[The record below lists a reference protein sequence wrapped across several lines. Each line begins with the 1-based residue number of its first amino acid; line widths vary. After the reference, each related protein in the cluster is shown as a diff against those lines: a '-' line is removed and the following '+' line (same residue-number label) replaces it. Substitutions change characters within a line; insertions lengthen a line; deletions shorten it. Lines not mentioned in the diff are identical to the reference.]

1 MVRPVKD
8 MDKMVRSFLSSGETQ
23 GVDTKILANELDHRI
38 RLLAQKS
45 LKSAMHMARS
55 FVSRS
60 EGKQPVLYSTAL
72 RSLGRVS
79 LITSDYTGARGAY
92 LRAREILKRD
102 WLLRGQ
108 IDRTLIDIYMYLD
121 DYKAAK
127 RHARAAMST
136 FKRHGSFLE
145 LAKTKVNYG
154 NLFHRQDRHREAI
167 RLYEQAYPVLR
178 RGPDKLSTALCCY
191 NRANCL
197 VQLFAFG
204 DARILYKEA
213 EERFL
218 KEGYDLYANEAKY
231 GLAWLSML
239 EGDYHL
245 ALQALSECETNY
257 IQAGRKKGVI
267 LCQLDRAEA
276 FLGLNMFHDA
286 RDAARLAERN
296 ARKLGIEYES
306 AKAAFFHAKAMLGLG
321 KSGVARRALK
331 RAETGFRK
339 VDNAGFLAAAGFLKA
354 QLGAS
359 DAQVIAQLRSARQM
373 VARSQLPLWEAI
385 CDLQLM
391 SHCPNDINVI
401 RRISRNPAVKA
412 VPHLMAHW
420 HTLLGDRA
428 ANRGHE
434 NKARNHWSAAADVLD
449 AVRAKL
455 PPLEMRTGFKRRRDD
470 PYLRMIG
477 SELNARPDRAA
488 AWSERYKTAGLWA
501 VPPENLNTDPLRQK
515 AERSLID
522 LAARVTAVARRPELS
537 HERGFAFSAQSHQ
550 ALRGLQ
556 SRVRQDLSA
565 IERQSRT
572 SPVAFDS
579 LLKHI
584 EAVSQHTVLV
594 QFHFHGEELIA
605 FVHWR
610 GESRVCRFPDGRRSI
625 EEYVAGWNFMI
636 AREQL
641 RPRAASKS
649 SLREEKQLLDLLGQE
664 LWAPLDIGLQHK
676 SVLIIPEGRLG
687 NLPWHALR
695 HDGEHLVD
703 RHRLTFSPSL
713 LHHVQA
719 KKRRVRSGRIE
730 AFVGRI
736 DDLKNA
742 RSEISALRQLGNG
755 SVIVRD
761 PCRRADWPNRS
772 EARIWHYTGH
782 AQWRPDNPFYSS
794 LILADGPLFAA
805 DFRLKRNKVGLVVL
819 AACRSGRASVLPGD
833 EADGLVRSLLE
844 MGAKNVLASHWA
856 VSDRSTAFWM
866 SSFYNSLSNG
876 ASVAKSATEAAL
888 DVREKHPSAY
898 DWSAFSIYGA
908 GQGGIGNA

>member
-1 MVRPVKD
+1 
-8 MDKMVRSFLSSGETQ
+8 MDKMIRSFLSSGETQ
-23 GVDTKILANELDHRI
+23 GVDATILANKLDQRI

-45 LKSAMHMARS
+45 LKSALQMARS
-55 FVSRS
+55 FVTRS
-60 EGKQPVLYSTAL
+60 EGKEPILYSTAL

-79 LITSDYTGARGAY
+79 LIASDYAGALSAY
-92 LRAREILKRD
+92 MQARKMLKRD

-121 DYKAAK
+121 DYNAAK
-127 RHARAAMST
+127 RHAKAAMLT
-136 FKRHGSFLE
+136 FKRHGSFRE

-167 RLYEQAYPVLR
+167 RLYEEAYQVLR
-178 RGPDKLSTALCCY
+178 RSPDKLSTALCCY
-191 NRANCL
+191 NRANSL

-204 DARILYKEA
+204 DARILYHEA
-213 EERFL
+213 EQRFL
-218 KEGYDLYANEAKY
+218 KVGYNLYANEAKY

-257 IQAGRKKGVI
+257 IRTGRKKGVV

-276 FLGLNMFHDA
+276 YLGLNLFHDA
-286 RDAARLAERN
+286 RTAARLAERN

-306 AKAAFFHAKAMLGLG
+306 AKAAFFYAKATLGVG

-331 RAETGFRK
+331 RAEMGFTK
-339 VDNAGFLAAAGFLKA
+339 VDNAGFQAAVSFLKA
-354 QLGAS
+354 QLGTS
-359 DAQVIAQLRSARQM
+359 DDQVVAKLRSARQKI
-373 VARSQLPLWEAI
+373 AKSQLPLWEAI

-391 SHCPNDINVI
+391 SHCPNDLNVT
-401 RRISRNPAVKA
+401 RRISQNPAIKT
-412 VPHLMAHW
+412 VPHLMARW
-420 HTLLGDRA
+420 QTLLGDREA
-428 ANRGHE
+428 TRGHE
-434 NKARNHWSAAADVLD
+434 SKARNHWSAAADILD

-455 PPLEMRTGFKRRRDD
+455 PPLEMRSSFKRRRND
-470 PYLRMIG
+470 PYLRMIE
-477 SELNARPDRAA
+477 SELESRPDRAA

-501 VPPENLNTDPLRQK
+501 VPPENLESDPLRQK
-515 AERSLID
+515 AERSLVD
-522 LAARVTAVARRPELS
+522 LAVRVTAVARRPEHS
-537 HERGFAFSAQSHQ
+537 QERNFASSAQSYQ

-556 SRVRQDLSA
+556 ARVRQDLSA
-565 IERQSRT
+565 IERQSQT
-572 SPVAFDS
+572 DPVAFDS

-584 EAVSQHTVLV
+584 DAVSQQKALV
-594 QFHFHGEELIA
+594 QFHFQGEELIA

-610 GESRVCRFPDGRRSI
+610 GQSKVCRFPQGRRLVD
-625 EEYVAGWNFMI
+625 EFVACWNFVM

-641 RPRAASKS
+641 NPRAGTKS
-649 SLREEKQLLDLLGQE
+649 SLQEERQLLDLLGQK

-676 SVLIIPEGRLG
+676 TVLIILEGRLG
-687 NLPWHALR
+687 NLPWHAFR
-695 HDGEHLVD
+695 HEGEQLVS
-703 RHRLTFSPSL
+703 RHRLMFSPSL
-713 LHHVQA
+713 LHYIQA
-719 KKRRVRSGRIE
+719 RKRRIRSDRVE
-730 AFVGRI
+730 AFVGQV
-736 DDLKNA
+736 DDLRNA
-742 RSEISALRQLGNG
+742 RSEISALKQLGNG

-772 EARIWHYTGH
+772 EARVWHYTGH

-794 LILADGPLFAA
+794 LILSDGPLFAA

-844 MGAKNVLASHWA
+844 MGAKSVLASHWA

-866 SSFYNSLSNG
+866 SRFYNKLSTG
-876 ASVAKSATEAAL
+876 ANVVVATTAAAL
-888 DVREKHPSAY
+888 DVREKYPSAY
-898 DWSAFSIYGA
+898 DWSAFSVSGA
-908 GQGGIGNA
+908 G

>member
-1 MVRPVKD
+1 MVRPVQD
-8 MDKMVRSFLSSGETQ
+8 MDRMIRKFLSSGEIQ
-23 GVDTKILANELDHRI
+23 GVDAKTLAKELDQRI

-45 LKSAMHMARS
+45 LKSAMQMARKC
-55 FVSRS
+55 VARSRDK
-60 EGKQPVLYSTAL
+60 EPVLYSTAL

-79 LITSDYTGARGAY
+79 LIISDYTGARRAY
-92 LRAREILKRD
+92 LQARKILKRD

-121 DYKAAK
+121 DYNAAK

-136 FKRHGSFLE
+136 FKRHGSSLE

-167 RLYEQAYPVLR
+167 RLYEQAYDVLR
-178 RGPDKLSTALCCY
+178 HSPDKLSTALCCY
-191 NRANCL
+191 NRANSL

-204 DARILYKEA
+204 NARILYQEA
-213 EERFL
+213 EQRFL

-245 ALQALSECETNY
+245 ALQALFECETNY
-257 IQAGRKKGVI
+257 IQAGRKKGVV

-276 FLGLNMFHDA
+276 YLGLNMFHDA

-306 AKAAFFHAKAMLGLG
+306 AKAAFFYAKAAVGLG
-321 KSGVARRALK
+321 KPGIAGRALK
-331 RAETGFRK
+331 RAESGFKRAN
-339 VDNAGFLAAAGFLKA
+339 NAGFLAAAGFLQA

-359 DAQVIAQLRSARQM
+359 DDQVIARLRSARRI
-373 VARSQLPLWEAI
+373 VAKSQLPLWEAI

-391 SHCPNDINVI
+391 SHCPNDINII
-401 RRISRNPAVKA
+401 RRISQNPAVKV
-412 VPHLMAHW
+412 VPYLTAHW
-420 HTLLGDRA
+420 QTLLGDRE

-434 NKARNHWSAAADVLD
+434 NNARIHWSTAADILD

-455 PPLEMRTGFKRRRDD
+455 PPLEMRTSFKRHRDD
-470 PYLRMIG
+470 PYLRMIE
-477 SELNARPDRAA
+477 SELNSRPDRAA

-501 VPPENLNTDPLRQK
+501 VPPEIPDSDLLRQQ
-515 AERSLID
+515 AGRSLID
-522 LAARVTAVARRPELS
+522 LAARVTAVARSPELS
-537 HERGFAFSAQSHQ
+537 HERGFATSAQSHQ

-556 SRVRQDLSA
+556 AQVRQNLSA

-572 SPVAFDS
+572 TPVAFNS

-584 EAVSQHTVLV
+584 GAVSRQTVLV
-594 QFHFHGEELIA
+594 QFHFHKEELIA

-610 GESRVCRFPDGRRSI
+610 GESRVRRIPNGRRLVD
-625 EEYVAGWNFMI
+625 EYVAGWNFMM

-641 RPRAASKS
+641 RPRAASRS
-649 SLREEKQLLDLLGQE
+649 SLREEKQLLDLLGQK
-664 LWAPLDIGLQHK
+664 LWAPLDIGLRHR
-676 SVLIIPEGRLG
+676 SVLMILEGRLG
-687 NLPWHALR
+687 NLPWHAFR
-695 HDGEHLVD
+695 YDGEHLVD

-713 LHHVQA
+713 IHYIQA
-719 KKRRVRSGRIE
+719 RKRRIRSDRIE
-730 AFVGRI
+730 AFVGRV

-761 PCRRADWPNRS
+761 PCRREDWPNRS

-794 LILADGPLFAA
+794 LVLADGPLFAA

-866 SSFYNSLSNG
+866 NCFYNRLSTG
-876 ASVAKSATEAAL
+876 AAAADAAAAAAL
-888 DVREKHPSAY
+888 DVREKYPSAY

-908 GQGGIGNA
+908 GPGGTRYV